1 MLVSDIVNIIIQSIA
16 FAIGLFINMRII
28 YVCLNDKSSKTRNI
42 HIIYSIF
49 STIFYLFDIPFL
61 AITNDVPNLSMYTG
75 EWLCHIASFI
85 IIFCIHIIFMNSFWV
100 ALMKYVF
107 IVHWDRALLW
117 GHEKIERTLL
127 IISLVLPLIFT
138 IIIVFTKDF
147 DSYEALNSCY
157 GIETRKLDPVDGMK
171 GFFLCDLTNLNT
183 NDIRDYILYV
193 IIQAMCISKSIL
205 TLPATTNLSEALFYY
220 RIFKRMKRY
229 V

>member
-1 MLVSDIVNIIIQSIA
+1 MLVSDIVNIIIQSLA

-28 YVCLNDKSSKTRNI
+28 HVCLNDKSSKTRNI

-85 IIFCIHIIFMNSFWV
+85 IIFCIHIIFMYSFWV

-107 IVHWDRALLW
+107 ILHWDRALLW

-127 IISLVLPLIFT
+127 IIVLVLSLIFT
-138 IIIVFTKDF
+138 IIIILTKDF
-147 DSYEALNSCY
+147 DSYEALNSCN
-157 GIETRKLDPVDGMK
+157 GIETKKSDPVDEMK

-183 NDIRDYILYV
+183 NDIHDYILYV

-205 TLPATTNLSEALFYY
+205 TLPATTNLSEAFFYY
-220 RIFKRMKRY
+220 KIFKCMKRY

>member
-1 MLVSDIVNIIIQSIA
+1 MIVSDIVNLIIQSIV
-16 FAIGLFINMRII
+16 FILGLFINIRII

-61 AITNDVPNLSMYTG
+61 AITNDVPNLSMYTE
-75 EWLCHIASFI
+75 EWLYHIASFN
-85 IIFCIHIIFMNSFWV
+85 IIFCIHIIFMYSFWV

-107 IVHWDRALLW
+107 ILHWDRPLLW

-127 IISLVLPLIFT
+127 IIVLVLSLIFT
-138 IIIVFTKDF
+138 IIIILTKDF

-157 GIETRKLDPVDGMK
+157 GIETKKLDPVDGMK

-183 NDIRDYILYV
+183 NDIDDYILYV
-193 IIQAMCISKSIL
+193 TI
-205 TLPATTNLSEALFYY
+205 
-220 RIFKRMKRY
+220 
-229 V
+229 